1 MYYHVFVENQSDR
14 GYVATVLGWP
24 ECVGAGSTKEEAVA
38 NVQTVIAD
46 RLARGEII
54 RIQVGE
60 ATSGDPWE
68 RLIGQFVDDPQ
79 WDEFEEEL
87 RRLREDANRA

>member
-1 MYYHVFVENQSDR
+1 MYYPVFVENQPGR
-14 GYVATVLGWP
+14 GYIATVLGWP
-24 ECVGAGSTKEEAVA
+24 DCVAVGITKEEAVA

-46 RLARGEII
+46 RLARGEIV
-54 RIQVGE
+54 RVQVGE
-60 ATSGDPWE
+60 AISDDPWE

-87 RRLREDANRA
+87 RRLREEANRV